1 MAFVIYIN
9 IQKIINMFTV
19 KLVKQGGKLV
29 YPNDKS
35 KLNYKLFL
43 DKLPEGQEI
52 EMFIGLT
59 SSDKS
64 VAQLA
69 KVHACIRELALESGY
84 TFDEM
89 KILIKEKSGLS
100 YNAGDAIIFKSFA
113 DCSKNELLLAIQA
126 CIEIGELYNI
136 NFG

>member
-1 MAFVIYIN
+1 
-9 IQKIINMFTV
+9 MFTV
-19 KLVKQGGKLV
+19 KLVKQSGKLV

-43 DKLPEGQEI
+43 DKLPEGQEV

-89 KILIKEKSGLS
+89 KVLVKEKSGLA
-100 YNAGDAIIFKSFA
+100 YDGDGAVFFKSFA
-113 DCSKNELLLAIQA
+113 DCSKSELALAIQA

>member
-1 MAFVIYIN
+1 
-9 IQKIINMFTV
+9 MFTS
-19 KLVKQGGKLV
+19 KLIKENGKLV
-29 YPNDKS
+29 YLDDKS

-43 DKLPEGQEI
+43 DKLPEGQEV

-59 SSDKS
+59 SSNKS

-89 KILIKEKSGLS
+89 KVLVKQKCGLA
-100 YNAGDAIIFKSFA
+100 YDGGGAIVLKSFA
-113 DCSKNELLLAIQA
+113 DCSKNELVLAIQA

-136 NFG
+136 NLD